1 MAHDRKFKLSRIEI
15 RNLMDKTFHSE
26 IVKDIL
32 KGLTASQKFIP
43 SKYFYD
49 AYGSALFGKI
59 CSLTE
64 YYPTR
69 TEVSILNQAA
79 PSIMDSFQRG
89 DLIELG
95 SGANWKVRI
104 LLNALEKSKLTDLR
118 YVPVDV
124 SEEALITASE
134 ELLDIYP
141 ELTVLAIVADFT
153 HTLHVLPNGRPKLIV
168 FFGSTLGNF
177 NDEEQLNFLRL
188 IAHSMKPGDKFLIG
202 LDMVKSKNTLEAA
215 YNDSEG
221 ITSEFNKNVLNI
233 VNRELRAN
241 FNSSHFDHVAFYNMK
256 KERVEM
262 HLQANRRIAIEIS
275 DLELQVTLE
284 EGETIHTEICKKF
297 SRSSAEQMFYEADL
311 AVTQW
316 FSDPNRWF
324 SLVELG
330 LKDY

>member
-1 MAHDRKFKLSRIEI
+1 
-15 RNLMDKTFHSE
+15 MDKTFRSE
-26 IVKDIL
+26 IMKDVT

-49 AYGSALFGKI
+49 TYGSALFDKI

-95 SGANWKVRI
+95 SGANWKIRI
-104 LLNALEKSKLTDLR
+104 LLDALEKSKLTELR

-141 ELTVLAIVADFT
+141 ELTVLAIIADFT
-153 HTLHVLPNGRPKLIV
+153 HTLHVLPNERPKLIV
-168 FFGSTLGNF
+168 FFGSTLGNL
-177 NDEEQLNFLRL
+177 NDEEQLYFLRL
-188 IAHSMKPGDKFLIG
+188 VAHSMKQGDKFLIG

-233 VNRELRAN
+233 VNRELHAN
-241 FNSSHFDHVAFYNMK
+241 FNSSHFDHVAFYNVK

-262 HLQANRRIAIEIS
+262 YLRANRRISIEIR

-297 SRSSAEQMFYEADL
+297 SRTGVERMFYEAGL
-311 AVTQW
+311 VVTQW